1 MWYEI
6 FVWFVCVQ
14 LTVSTRMV
22 DTRRDLLARESVM
35 FEVLLL

>member
-1 MWYEI
+1 MLDI
-6 FVWFVCVQ
+6 SVFLCVCVQ

-35 FEVLLL
+35 LDVLLL